1 MTPLTLL
8 WTLSTGYIRKH
19 QTRSLLI
26 VLSIALGVATLVA
39 TQALNKGLKESVQEG
54 VNPLANLAD
63 LLVGNG
69 QTGVPADL
77 AGRIEKMKL
86 PGIASAT
93 PFVQWRIAMPTLD
106 NKVVWLIGVDDKKGG
121 GKDALASELDKLGIH
136 VELAKLTW
144 LEKGGLL
151 VAPPA
156 LVSPNLA
163 RELTAA
169 KHRTFE
175 LRNAGGT
182 PAFTNY
188 GTIDF
193 SKSGLPF
200 TESSVVVMRLSDAA
214 RVCFPEK
221 KDYVHQI
228 NIKLEPGTDPA
239 KAINTLTEALG
250 DTATVQTVDANRQ
263 MITDVTAGLEVG
275 LAVGGAC
282 ALVVGMFLVYNALS
296 VSVAE
301 RRHDIGILR
310 SVGATRRQIASLF
323 VGESFGMG
331 LLGSALGLPLGWFL
345 AWLAVK
351 PMAAVISDMLVP
363 IDSARI
369 IIPAW
374 LVGVALLSG
383 TLVAVLASLVPALEA
398 AGEEPADA
406 VRRVPRAATPF
417 LLFVQFAG
425 VFVFAGAGLLLAF
438 YRQILPHRLGMF
450 AGVTCLF
457 MAGLIATPILAAL
470 LGRVIQPLF
479 RHLLGLG
486 GRLAADNLVRAPG
499 RTGIV
504 IAALAATGGLLVQTA
519 GFLKSTREAIY
530 DWVEE
535 KIAAD
540 LFVTCGSSL
549 TSGGAGLSMDENLL
563 KKLADFPGVETV
575 LPVRF
580 CRLDF
585 DPLGRPHD
593 VHDKK
598 RIIYL
603 VAMDTGAFI
612 KAGKDRPLA
621 QSLARFPNLR
631 EPGKVVVSDNFAY
644 LYNVKVG
651 DKLKLPADG
660 KTVEVEV
667 VGKVVDYSW
676 NRGTIIMD
684 RAWFREVY
692 GDHQIDVFDLFL
704 KPGADSHAVR
714 EDLMKTHGQK
724 EALFIVDRA
733 DVHSEV
739 KAMLEKVYSLAYA
752 QQIVVGLVAL
762 LGVVSA
768 LFISVLQRR
777 RELGLLRAVGATR
790 SQILWSV
797 LAEAI
802 LMGVI
807 GAFVG
812 FAIGLLLEW
821 YVLDVLLLD
830 ESGFEF
836 AFRVPWLEAGLV
848 SVGSIVLAT
857 LAGLWPAFQA
867 TRLRIPEAIAYE

>member
-1 MTPLTLL
+1 MTLLTLL

-19 QTRSLLI
+19 QTRSALI

-39 TQALNKGLKESVQEG
+39 TQALNKGLKASVQDS
-54 VNPLANLAD
+54 VNPLANMAD

-77 AGRIEKMKL
+77 AQRIEKMNL
-86 PGIASAT
+86 PGVESAT
-93 PFVQWRIAMPTLD
+93 PFIQWRISLPTLD
-106 NKVVWLIGVDDKKGG
+106 NKVIWLLGVDAKRT
-121 GKDALASELDKLGIH
+121 GKQDDLTGELEKLGIR
-136 VELAKLTW
+136 VELASLTG
-144 LEKGGLL
+144 LEKLGLL

-163 RELTAA
+163 RELKAA
-169 KHRTFE
+169 NLRTFQ

-182 PAFTNY
+182 PLFTNY

-193 SKSGLPF
+193 SGSDLPLKD
-200 TESSVVVMRLSDAA
+200 SSVVVMRLADAA
-214 RVCFPEK
+214 RLCFPEK
-221 KDYVHQI
+221 PDYVHQI
-228 NIKLEPGTDPA
+228 NIKLKPGTDPV
-239 KAINTLTEALG
+239 KAIATLSEALG
-250 DTATVQTVDANRQ
+250 DTATVQSVDANRQ

-323 VGESFGMG
+323 VAESFGMG
-331 LLGSALGLPLGWFL
+331 LVGSALGLPLGWFL

-351 PMAAVISDMLVP
+351 PMAGVISEMLVP
-363 IDSARI
+363 IDSASVD
-369 IIPAW
+369 IPGW
-374 LVGVALLSG
+374 LIGVALNSG
-383 TLVAVLASLVPALEA
+383 TLVAVVASLFPALEA

-406 VRRVPRAATPF
+406 VRRVPRVATPF
-417 LLFVQFAG
+417 LIFAQFAG
-425 VFVFAGAGLLLAF
+425 IGVFTGLGILLAI
-438 YRQILPHRLGMF
+438 YRQLLPHRLGMF

-457 MAGLIATPILAAL
+457 IGGLIATPLLASL
-470 LGRVIQPLF
+470 LGRIIQPLF
-479 RHLLGLG
+479 RHFLGLG

-519 GFLKSTREAIY
+519 GFLKSTREAIHG
-530 DWVEE
+530 WVEE

-549 TSGGAGLSMDENLL
+549 TSGGAGLSMDESLRQ
-563 KKLADFPGVETV
+563 KLEASDGVETV

-580 CRLDF
+580 CRLDY
-585 DPLGRPHD
+585 DPLGLPHAAK
-593 VHDKK
+593 DKK

-603 VAMDTGAFI
+603 VAMDTHAFV
-612 KAGKDRPLA
+612 KLGKDRPLA
-621 QSLARFPNLR
+621 KSLAKFPDLAV
-631 EPGKVVVSDNFAY
+631 PGRVVVSDNFAH
-644 LYNVKVG
+644 LYKVKVG
-651 DKLKLPADG
+651 DKLTLPADG
-660 KTVEVEV
+660 KTIEVEV
-667 VGKVVDYSW
+667 VGTVVDYSW

-684 RAWFREVY
+684 RSWFREVY
-692 GDHQIDVFDLFL
+692 RDRQIDVFDLFL
-704 KPGADSHAVR
+704 KPGADAALVR
-714 EDLMKTHGQK
+714 DDLMKTHGQK
-724 EALFIVDRA
+724 EALFIVNRA

-739 KAMLEKVYSLAYA
+739 NSMLQKVYSLAYA
-752 QQIVVGLVAL
+752 QQIVVGMVAL

-807 GAFVG
+807 GAVVG

-821 YVLDVLLLD
+821 YVLDILLFD
-830 ESGFEF
+830 EAGFEF
-836 AFRVPWLEAGLV
+836 AFRIPWLEAGLV
-848 SVGSIVLAT
+848 SLGSIILAT

-867 TRLRIPEAIAYE
+867 TRLRIPDAIAYE